1 MGNRN
6 GDDSEGPTRIGE
18 QRRPTAVRGDAST
31 EPAREVERDAGVQ
44 SAQRVTESG
53 ASTPAGSI
61 AALARA
67 LASGVIDAAHVTRL
81 FRSLCPITGQP
92 DWASVRV
99 AYRGPAIDPRRL
111 LRYLLSYRG
120 HGGFHEACVE
130 QIFVDLRRR
139 CAAERLTVQACFTR
153 RGGIDIN
160 PWRSTEDVRVATPR
174 PWRS

>member
-1 MGNRN
+1 M
-6 GDDSEGPTRIGE
+6 
-18 QRRPTAVRGDAST
+18 
-31 EPAREVERDAGVQ
+31 
-44 SAQRVTESG
+44 
-53 ASTPAGSI
+53 
-61 AALARA
+61 ALAGGDIHEVIRISSEERLIKFREA
-67 LASGVIDAAHVTRL
+67 KAAEHGISEAEVCERIKASFVSD
-81 FRSLCPITGQP
+81 P
-92 DWASVRV
+92 
-99 AYRGPAIDPRRL
+99 RGFAPAIDPRRL